1 MKLRSSVLCM
11 VAESVASDRVW
22 QAPGVRIDNSESEMF
37 RRNGKAR
44 FRDAARQASNVEC
57 SDFRKMWLRFFDKV
71 REIGA

>member
-1 MKLRSSVLCM
+1 
-11 VAESVASDRVW
+11 
-22 QAPGVRIDNSESEMF
+22 MF

-44 FRDAARQASNVEC
+44 LRDAARQASNVEC